1 MGAHSCSLKEP
12 IKLLT
17 QKGAPLSRKVLLPL
31 LTAKVLTPDL
41 VALYGKY
48 FEDNYRLVERVK
60 FDVARA
66 AELFRT
72 DVAALVSE
80 VARQEKYIEMQVDLI
95 RGWHPWENPAKM
107 ERRERL
113 MEHVEDTRDAVTAL
127 RRRINSEFEG
137 RFFEAISPLEAAQPL
152 LFEELSGIVNDAS
165 ANFRVRRIKDARD
178 AKGKATELEHDL
190 TKYLEAALVNM
201 RLT

>member
-17 QKGAPLSRKVLLPL
+17 QKGAPLSRKVLLPM

-48 FEDNYRLVERVK
+48 FKDNYRLVERVK

-66 AELFRT
+66 TELFRT

-95 RGWHPWENPAKM
+95 RGWHPPREK
-107 ERRERL
+107 RERWECL
-113 MEHVEDTRDAVTAL
+113 MEHIEDTRREVTAL
-127 RRRINSEFEG
+127 RRRINFEFEG
-137 RFFEAISPLEAAQPL
+137 RFFEAISPLETVQPL
-152 LFEELSGIVNDAS
+152 LFDELSGIIHDAS
-165 ANFRVRRIKDARD
+165 ANFRGCHIRDARD
-178 AKGKATELEHDL
+178 AKGKATKLEHDL
-190 TKYLEAALVNM
+190 TKYLEATLVNM
-201 RLT
+201 RLP

>member
-137 RFFEAISPLEAAQPL
+137 RFFEAISPLEATQPL
-152 LFEELSGIVNDAS
+152 LFGELSGIIHDAS
-165 ANFRVRRIKDARD
+165 ANFRSHRITDTRE
-178 AKGKATELEHDL
+178 AKGKATKLERDL
-190 TKYLEAALVNM
+190 TEYLDAALVKM

>member
-17 QKGAPLSRKVLLPL
+17 QKGTPLSRKVLLPM

-72 DVAALVSE
+72 DVAVLVSE
-80 VARQEKYIEMQVDLI
+80 VARQEEYIEIQVELM
-95 RGWHPWENPAKM
+95 RGWHPREKR
-107 ERRERL
+107 ERWERL
-113 MEHVEDTRDAVTAL
+113 MKHIEDTRDEVTVL

-152 LFEELSGIVNDAS
+152 LFGELSGIIHDAS
-165 ANFRVRRIKDARD
+165 ASFRVRRIRDARV

-190 TKYLEAALVNM
+190 TKYLEATLVNM
-201 RLT
+201 RLP

>member
-1 MGAHSCSLKEP
+1 M
-12 IKLLT
+12 
-17 QKGAPLSRKVLLPL
+17 
-31 LTAKVLTPDL
+31 
-41 VALYGKY
+41 
-48 FEDNYRLVERVK
+48 ERVK

-137 RFFEAISPLEAAQPL
+137 RFFETISPLEATQPL
-152 LFEELSGIVNDAS
+152 LFGELSGIIHDAS

-190 TKYLEAALVNM
+190 TKYLDAALANM

>member
-1 MGAHSCSLKEP
+1 M
-12 IKLLT
+12 
-17 QKGAPLSRKVLLPL
+17 

-80 VARQEKYIEMQVDLI
+80 VAR
-95 RGWHPWENPAKM
+95 
-107 ERRERL
+107 RE
-113 MEHVEDTRDAVTAL
+113 
-127 RRRINSEFEG
+127 
-137 RFFEAISPLEAAQPL
+137 
-152 LFEELSGIVNDAS
+152 
-165 ANFRVRRIKDARD
+165 
-178 AKGKATELEHDL
+178 
-190 TKYLEAALVNM
+190 
-201 RLT
+201 

>member
-1 MGAHSCSLKEP
+1 M
-12 IKLLT
+12 
-17 QKGAPLSRKVLLPL
+17 

-41 VALYGKY
+41 VALYSKY

-72 DVAALVSE
+72 DVAVLVSE
-80 VARQEKYIEMQVDLI
+80 VARQEEYIEMQVKLLHD
-95 RGWHPWENPAKM
+95 WHPPREKR
-107 ERRERL
+107 ERWERL
-113 MEHVEDTRDAVTAL
+113 MEHVEDTRREVTAL

-137 RFFEAISPLEAAQPL
+137 RFFEAISPLEATQPI
-152 LFEELSGIVNDAS
+152 LFEELSEVIHDAS
-165 ANFRVRRIKDARD
+165 ANFRSHRITDTRD
-178 AKGKATELEHDL
+178 AKGKATKLEHDL
-190 TKYLEAALVNM
+190 TEYLDAALVKM

>member
-17 QKGAPLSRKVLLPL
+17 QKGAPLSRKVLLPM

-48 FEDNYRLVERVK
+48 FE
-60 FDVARA
+60 
-66 AELFRT
+66 
-72 DVAALVSE
+72 
-80 VARQEKYIEMQVDLI
+80 MQVELMRD
-95 RGWHPWENPAKM
+95 WHPTREKR
-107 ERRERL
+107 ERWERL

-137 RFFEAISPLEAAQPL
+137 RFFETISPLEATQPL
-152 LFEELSGIVNDAS
+152 LFKELSGIIHDAS

-190 TKYLEAALVNM
+190 TKYLDAALANM

>member
-17 QKGAPLSRKVLLPL
+17 QKGAPLSRKVRLPM

-48 FEDNYRLVERVK
+48 FEDNYRLVEKVK

-66 AELFRT
+66 AELFRV
-72 DVAALVSE
+72 DVAVLVSE
-80 VARQEKYIEMQVDLI
+80 VARQEKYIEMQVELMRD
-95 RGWHPWENPAKM
+95 WHPTREKR
-107 ERRERL
+107 ERWERL
-113 MEHVEDTRDAVTAL
+113 MEHVEDTRDAVTVL

-137 RFFEAISPLEAAQPL
+137 RFFEAISPLEATQPI
-152 LFEELSGIVNDAS
+152 LFEELSGVIHDAS
-165 ANFRVRRIKDARD
+165 ANFRSHRITDTRE

-190 TKYLEAALVNM
+190 TKYLDAALANM
-201 RLT
+201 RLP

>member
-1 MGAHSCSLKEP
+1 M
-12 IKLLT
+12 
-17 QKGAPLSRKVLLPL
+17 

-48 FEDNYRLVERVK
+48 FEDSYRLVERVK

-95 RGWHPWENPAKM
+95 RGWHPTREKQ
-107 ERRERL
+107 ERWERL

-137 RFFEAISPLEAAQPL
+137 RFFEAISPLEATQPL
-152 LFEELSGIVNDAS
+152 LFGELSGVIHDAS
-165 ANFRVRRIKDARD
+165 ANFRSHRITDTRE
-178 AKGKATELEHDL
+178 AKGKATKLERDL
-190 TKYLEAALVNM
+190 TEYLDAALVKM

>member
-31 LTAKVLTPDL
+31 LTAKVLTADQ

-95 RGWHPWENPAKM
+95 RGWHPRENPAKM

-113 MEHVEDTRDAVTAL
+113 IEHVEDTRDAVTAL

-137 RFFEAISPLEAAQPL
+137 RFFEAISPLEATQPL
-152 LFEELSGIVNDAS
+152 LFGELSGIIHDAS
-165 ANFRVRRIKDARD
+165 ANFRSHRITDTRE
-178 AKGKATELEHDL
+178 AKGKATKLEHDL
-190 TKYLEAALVNM
+190 TEYLDAALVKM
-201 RLT
+201 WLT

>member
-17 QKGAPLSRKVLLPL
+17 QKGAPLSRKVLLPM

-48 FEDNYRLVERVK
+48 FKDNYRLVERVK

-66 AELFRT
+66 TELFRT

-95 RGWHPWENPAKM
+95 PAGTLLGKSGRGGSASWS
-107 ERRERL
+107 
-113 MEHVEDTRDAVTAL
+113 TL
-127 RRRINSEFEG
+127 R
-137 RFFEAISPLEAAQPL
+137 
-152 LFEELSGIVNDAS
+152 
-165 ANFRVRRIKDARD
+165 
-178 AKGKATELEHDL
+178 THDV
-190 TKYLEAALVNM
+190 K
-201 RLT
+201 

>member
-1 MGAHSCSLKEP
+1 M
-12 IKLLT
+12 
-17 QKGAPLSRKVLLPL
+17 
-31 LTAKVLTPDL
+31 LTAKVITPAQ
-41 VALYGKY
+41 VSLYA
-48 FEDNYRLVERVK
+48 ERCESNYRLVEKVK

-66 AELFRT
+66 AELFRV

-80 VARQEKYIEMQVDLI
+80 VVRQEQYIEVRVDLI
-95 RGWHPWENPAKM
+95 RGWNPRGNPEKM
-107 ERRERL
+107 ERIINHIEGIRE
-113 MEHVEDTRDAVTAL
+113 AVTAL

-178 AKGKATELEHDL
+178 AKGKATELEYDL

>member
-1 MGAHSCSLKEP
+1 M
-12 IKLLT
+12 
-17 QKGAPLSRKVLLPL
+17 
-31 LTAKVLTPDL
+31 
-41 VALYGKY
+41 
-48 FEDNYRLVERVK
+48 
-60 FDVARA
+60 
-66 AELFRT
+66 
-72 DVAALVSE
+72 
-80 VARQEKYIEMQVDLI
+80 DLI
-95 RGWHPWENPAKM
+95 RGWHPRENPEKM
-107 ERRERL
+107 ERIINHIEGI
-113 MEHVEDTRDAVTAL
+113 RDAVTVL

-178 AKGKATELEHDL
+178 AKGKATELEYDL

>member
-17 QKGAPLSRKVLLPL
+17 QKGAPLSRKVLLPM

-72 DVAALVSE
+72 DVAVLVSK
-80 VARQEKYIEMQVDLI
+80 VARQEEYIEMQVKLMRD
-95 RGWHPWENPAKM
+95 WHPPREKL
-107 ERRERL
+107 ERWERL
-113 MEHVEDTRDAVTAL
+113 MEHIEDTRREVTAL
-127 RRRINSEFEG
+127 RRRLNSEFEG
-137 RFFEAISPLEAAQPL
+137 RFFETISPLEATQPL
-152 LFEELSGIVNDAS
+152 LFKELSGIIHDAS
-165 ANFRVRRIKDARD
+165 ANFRVRRIKDARV
-178 AKGKATELEHDL
+178 AKGKATELEYDL
-190 TKYLEAALVNM
+190 TKYLDAALANM

>member
-1 MGAHSCSLKEP
+1 M
-12 IKLLT
+12 
-17 QKGAPLSRKVLLPL
+17 
-31 LTAKVLTPDL
+31 LTAKVLTPTQ

-72 DVAALVSE
+72 DVAVLVSE
-80 VARQEKYIEMQVDLI
+80 VARQEEYIEIQVKLMRD
-95 RGWHPWENPAKM
+95 WHPPREKR
-107 ERRERL
+107 ERWERL
-113 MEHVEDTRDAVTAL
+113 MEHIEDTRREVTAL

-137 RFFEAISPLEAAQPL
+137 RFFEAISPLEATQPL
-152 LFEELSGIVNDAS
+152 LFGELSGIIHDAS
-165 ANFRVRRIKDARD
+165 ANFRVRRIRDARD

-190 TKYLEAALVNM
+190 TKYLDATLVNM
-201 RLT
+201 RPP

>member
-1 MGAHSCSLKEP
+1 M
-12 IKLLT
+12 
-17 QKGAPLSRKVLLPL
+17 

-80 VARQEKYIEMQVDLI
+80 VARREQYIEVRLDLI
-95 RGWHPWENPAKM
+95 RGWHPREKPEK
-107 ERRERL
+107 RERIIDHIEG
-113 MEHVEDTRDAVTAL
+113 MRDAVTAL

-137 RFFEAISPLEAAQPL
+137 RFFEAISPLEATQPI
-152 LFEELSGIVNDAS
+152 LFEELSGIIHDAS
-165 ANFRVRRIKDARD
+165 ANFRSHRITDTRE
-178 AKGKATELEHDL
+178 AKGKATELERDL
-190 TKYLEAALVNM
+190 TEYLEAALVKM